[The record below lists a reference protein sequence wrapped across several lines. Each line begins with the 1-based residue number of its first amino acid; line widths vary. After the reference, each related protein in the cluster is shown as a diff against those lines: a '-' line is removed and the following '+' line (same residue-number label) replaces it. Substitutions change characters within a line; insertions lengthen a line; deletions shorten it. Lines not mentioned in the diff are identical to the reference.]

1 MGFEQKI
8 EAIKRNPKKTFIVT
22 PWEIT
27 DYFGHYRRSLNLAEQ
42 VNKFLIENELELGGD
57 YYQVGFYTDLT
68 LRHKTVEYQKVLI
81 TSETR
86 INGTKYI
93 KDHTFASGHKVCIF
107 EAETYHGL
115 TQLLG
120 KAKFVNKEYG
130 MVMYRGEC
138 KLHDNVLP
146 SLFRGRSNVG
156 GAVASVN
163 TIKNRIIKDPKLS
176 NFIKISD
183 TPDNH
188 NDQLEGLLQHYGVKT
203 RYIDV
208 VDNHWVA
215 LWMGLYEC
223 QEYNLGGKYYRYQ
236 KREIPVVDLLD
247 QVCKDSA
254 NIMTEDKYFQY
265 ILLIALPYPSEY
277 ENGIR
282 THKNYK
288 IIDLRQAVPSTF
300 LRPHAQHGIVVRKAG
315 KGNDKVYD
323 YDFANDVVCI
333 IRIRIDRAN
342 QWLGNGQLMTQD
354 SLFPAP
360 AFDHGYSILLQRK
373 DLFEN
378 TSSQIYHYI

>member
-1 MGFEQKI
+1 MDFAQKI
-8 EAIKRNPKKTFIVT
+8 EEIKRNPKKTFVVS

-27 DYFGHYRRSLNLAEQ
+27 KYFNYSRRSERLAEH
-42 VNKFLIENELELGGD
+42 VYRFLEENRLELGGD
-57 YYQVGFYTDLT
+57 FYNDYFYAKLS
-68 LRHKTVEYQKVLI
+68 LKHKSEEFEKFSI
-81 TSETR
+81 TSRTR
-86 INGTKYI
+86 ITGTKYI
-93 KDHTFASGHKVCIF
+93 ADHVFATGHKVCIF

-120 KAKFVNKEYG
+120 KVKFINKEYG
-130 MVMYRGEC
+130 VVMYRGEC
-138 KLHDNVLP
+138 ELHNNVLP
-146 SLFRGRSNVG
+146 SLFRGRSNIA
-156 GAVASVN
+156 GAVATLN
-163 TIKNRIIKDPKLS
+163 TIKNRILKDSKLS
-176 NFIKISD
+176 NFIKLSQD
-183 TPDNH
+183 QTSH

-215 LWMGLYEC
+215 LWMGLHEC
-223 QEYNLGGKYYRYQ
+223 QSYNLNGKYYRYK
-236 KREIPVVDLLD
+236 KREIPVVELLD
-247 QVCKDSA
+247 QVCKDST
-254 NIMTEDKYFQY
+254 NIKTEDQYYQY

-288 IIDLRQAVPSTF
+288 VIDLRQAVPSTF

-315 KGNDKVYD
+315 KGNDKARD

-333 IRIRIDRAN
+333 IRVRVDRAN
-342 QWLGNGQLMTQD
+342 EWLGDGQLMTQD

-373 DLFEN
+373 DIFEN
-378 TSSQIYHYI
+378 TSFQIYHYI